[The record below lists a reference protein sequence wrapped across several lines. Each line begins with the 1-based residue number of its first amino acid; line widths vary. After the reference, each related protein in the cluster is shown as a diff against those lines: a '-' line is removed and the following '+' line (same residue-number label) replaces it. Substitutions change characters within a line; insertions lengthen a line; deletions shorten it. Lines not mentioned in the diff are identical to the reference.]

1 MGAGGPRALS
11 AGTHQ
16 LPGGGIQR
24 VGGVPEGQ
32 AGFGVAGHQHGV
44 PVPAEGG
51 RRGAVRLGAAQ
62 HGLAADGGRAGDVGH
77 RLGGGHCGTG
87 GEGKESSVPPRAG
100 HAAALTSPAR
110 PKPAFH
116 GETPS
121 GGEPPVWGAPGRA
134 SPRCP
139 QHQRPLKPPRGARW
153 PPLGAVPQL
162 VTHPPG
168 LKGGAQSSLNLP
180 NRGGQIQC
188 PPPAGSLRV
197 AAGTGRGWQGA
208 LRDRQSSRMGGVG
221 GPAAHLGR

>member
-77 RLGGGHCGTG
+77 RLGGGHCGMG

-100 HAAALTSPAR
+100 HAAAPTSPAR
-110 PKPAFH
+110 PEPAFH

-139 QHQRPLKPPRGARW
+139 QNAASPKATTRSPVATPRCSAPAGN
-153 PPLGAVPQL
+153 
-162 VTHPPG
+162 TPPG
-168 LKGGAQSSLNLP
+168 VQGGGSELLKSPQQGRADPVSPPSWLPPSDSGDGEGVAGGSP
-180 NRGGQIQC
+180 GQTEGQN
-188 PPPAGSLRV
+188 
-197 AAGTGRGWQGA
+197 
-208 LRDRQSSRMGGVG
+208 GGVG